1 MILKSSNILNY
12 SSLLYT
18 SYFLFL
24 YNFFFRF
31 SIFIL
36 LFYFLLSQVER
47 TIKCQ
52 LSGLQNFLYQNYRN
66 AAQIQESRQKNH
78 DKLDIDNNIY
88 RADDGFY
95 NENNSENYNNGSGSN
110 SNNNGNDHSSM
121 VGKLNYNNMLMQLRK
136 LCNHPYLILEDI
148 KSIPDK
154 LYYEYIVKSCGKMT
168 VLHGLLQ
175 ELLPKGHK
183 VSTKHVHIQSCACV
197 LIILVF
203 CFFLNFFNL
212 FYCDISLIKSSRRLI
227 SIFFYFSYLFI
238 IFLKYF
244 FHLLSFTF

>member
-1 MILKSSNILNY
+1 M
-12 SSLLYT
+12 
-18 SYFLFL
+18 
-24 YNFFFRF
+24 
-31 SIFIL
+31 
-36 LFYFLLSQVER
+36 ER

-88 RADDGFY
+88 RVDDYSY
-95 NENNSENYNNGSGSN
+95 NENNSENYSDGSGSN

-183 VSTKHVHIQSCACV
+183 VSTQHVHIQSCVCV
-197 LIILVF
+197 RSSF
-203 CFFLNFFNL
+203 WSSAFFFLILFIL
-212 FYCDISLIKSSRRLI
+212 FYRDISSIKSSRRLI
-227 SIFFYFSYLFI
+227 SIFFLFQLFVHHFFE
-238 IFLKYF
+238 IFF
-244 FHLLSFTF
+244 PFTFIYLLILIT